1 MNRMDKMDRTIP
13 TYWAEACR
21 HLADCDQALA
31 KSIDSYQGEVMQRRG
46 DPFYTLARSIVGQ
59 QISVKAADTVWSRL
73 EELLGSV
80 EPETALAVSHDQL
93 RSCGLSQQ
101 KSGYLLNIAAFCTRV
116 DWQKLEQQEEQIIR
130 EQLIAIKGVGQWT
143 WEMFAIFYLQL
154 SDMLPI
160 ADIGLINAC
169 KKHYGHQS
177 KEEIIAHAEQWRP
190 YRTVATWYLWRSLDP
205 VAVEY

>member
-1 MNRMDKMDRTIP
+1 MDKTTP
-13 TYWAEACR
+13 AYWTEACR
-21 HLADCDQALA
+21 YLADCDQKLA
-31 KSIDSYQGEVMQRRG
+31 RIINSYQGEVMQRRG

-59 QISVKAADTVWSRL
+59 QISVKAADTVWNRL
-73 EELLGSV
+73 EQSLSSV
-80 EPETALAVSHDQL
+80 HPKAVLAVSHDQL

-101 KSGYLLNIAAFCTRV
+101 KSSYLLNIAAFCNSV
-116 DWQKLEQQEEQIIR
+116 DWQGLEQQEEQFIR
-130 EQLIAIKGVGQWT
+130 EQLITIKGVGQWT

-154 SDMLPI
+154 SDILPV

-177 KEEIIAHAEQWRP
+177 KEEIVNHAEQWRP